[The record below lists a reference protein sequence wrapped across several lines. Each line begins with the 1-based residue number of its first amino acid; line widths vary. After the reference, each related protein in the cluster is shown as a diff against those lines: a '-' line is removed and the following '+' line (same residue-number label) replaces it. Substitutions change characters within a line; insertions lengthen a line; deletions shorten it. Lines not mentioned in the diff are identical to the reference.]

1 MSGAEEKR
9 LLCEESHV
17 RITFSCSSL
26 HFVTNS
32 IIEIRGVI
40 AQLLDWWVM
49 LHSCVWRYV
58 QVWGNGCTC
67 YIPSRPTLGEL
78 QLLFL
83 AEECLETN
91 ANLCVNEC
99 LYSAMSSDITPLT
112 AWATGMND
120 IWPQLQK
127 GFKHL
132 SVEYATLSDRS
143 TQSVNALE
151 RSDRSTQSVNAVR
164 VQRDQHNW

>member
-1 MSGAEEKR
+1 
-9 LLCEESHV
+9 
-17 RITFSCSSL
+17 
-26 HFVTNS
+26 
-32 IIEIRGVI
+32 
-40 AQLLDWWVM
+40 
-49 LHSCVWRYV
+49 
-58 QVWGNGCTC
+58 
-67 YIPSRPTLGEL
+67 
-78 QLLFL
+78 
-83 AEECLETN
+83 
-91 ANLCVNEC
+91 
-99 LYSAMSSDITPLT
+99 MSSDITPLT

-151 RSDRSTQSVNAVR
+151 RSDRSTQSVNALERSDRSTQSVNAVR